1 MLSRSGRFLL
11 LFALPKLLKVS
22 GFRSSYILL
31 LYNEFT
37 FGYDVWGKSTL
48 AELIS
53 VVVGRTVVTPKLTLA
68 GTAFRSSHKLVNDMN
83 TMNVAGMY
91 TYVNK

>member
-1 MLSRSGRFLL
+1 MLETCINFGKS
-11 LFALPKLLKVS
+11 KLLVKDKRQ
-22 GFRSSYILL
+22 GG
-31 LYNEFT
+31 NHNGEFT

-53 VVVGRTVVTPKLTLA
+53 VVVVRTVVTPKLTLA

-91 TYVNK
+91 TYINQYLNQ

>member
-1 MLSRSGRFLL
+1 MLETYINFGKSKFLVIQMN
-11 LFALPKLLKVS
+11 KRQ
-22 GFRSSYILL
+22 GG
-31 LYNEFT
+31 NHNGEFT

-53 VVVGRTVVTPKLTLA
+53 VVVVRTVVTPKLTLA
-68 GTAFRSSHKLVNDMN
+68 GTAFRSSHKLVNDIN

-91 TYVNK
+91 TYINI

>member
-1 MLSRSGRFLL
+1 MLETYINFGKSKFLVIS
-11 LFALPKLLKVS
+11 AREV
-22 GFRSSYILL
+22 G
-31 LYNEFT
+31 NHNCEFT

-53 VVVGRTVVTPKLTLA
+53 VVVVRTVVTPKLTLA
-68 GTAFRSSHKLVNDMN
+68 GTAFRSSHKLVNDIN

-91 TYVNK
+91 TYINT